1 MRYVAVST
9 DENDKTIK
17 DGPFE
22 LDDPSQ
28 RTVQEGQRLMP
39 EDAALAAGY
48 HYASDGAF
56 APDHPAADE
65 DEQGDQN
72 QQ

>member
-56 APDHPAADE
+56 APDQPAAD
-65 DEQGDQN
+65 DGDQGDQD